1 MLILARKLNERIVI
15 GDDIEVSVVEIK
27 GDQVKL
33 GISAPR
39 NVSVYRHEV
48 YEAIQAENRMAARS
62 QPDIPEFNE
71 WLEKQDSDP
80 GSQNES
86 DREKNSNRENDQ
98 GREGTSNRRTRGDG
112 DNSTAGR

>member
-39 NVSVYRHEV
+39 TVSVYRHEV
-48 YEAIQAENRMAARS
+48 YEAIQSENRMAVRS

-71 WLEKQDSDP
+71 WLEKQGGKPGNRNTSTQRNRGGGDP
-80 GSQNES
+80 PA
-86 DREKNSNRENDQ
+86 
-98 GREGTSNRRTRGDG
+98 RG
-112 DNSTAGR
+112 

>member
-33 GISAPR
+33 GVSAPR
-39 NVSVYRHEV
+39 SVGVYRHEV

-62 QPDIPEFNE
+62 QPDIPEFSE
-71 WLEKQDSDP
+71 WLNEQSEEA
-80 GSQNES
+80 GSEGRAGQSES
-86 DREKNSNRENDQ
+86 
-98 GREGTSNRRTRGDG
+98 G
-112 DNSTAGR
+112 DNGAPD